1 MKYKNNIIGGIS
13 VEVTKKDNL
22 KNLYIRVA
30 PPNGKVTVSSPADYP
45 DEDIKLFVLKK
56 LPEIIKVR
64 ERMQLQT
71 RQSQRKYISGE
82 SHYLWGKSYMLEV
95 VKGGNKYEIIKVPN
109 KIIFKVP
116 KRATIKSKERA
127 FNEWYR
133 KELKRA
139 LSNLIGPIEQNIGI
153 SANEYRIKNMKTK
166 WGTCNIEKRR
176 IWINLQLV
184 KKPIECLEYIIVHE
198 LIHLIEKNHTNK
210 FYELVDKFYPKWRDS
225 QIKLEQMPLEYL

>member
-1 MKYKNNIIGGIS
+1 
-13 VEVTKKDNL
+13 
-22 KNLYIRVA
+22 
-30 PPNGKVTVSSPADYP
+30 
-45 DEDIKLFVLKK
+45 
-56 LPEIIKVR
+56 
-64 ERMQLQT
+64 MQLQT

-184 KKPIECLEYIIVHE
+184 KNLQNVLSI
-198 LIHLIEKNHTNK
+198 
-210 FYELVDKFYPKWRDS
+210 
-225 QIKLEQMPLEYL
+225 